1 MQVINK
7 KCTENQTRNIIRFA
21 ATSTDV
27 RKQKI
32 MDLVNQIK
40 HNQSKTIQGFGLNVG
55 NDFVKAPARLLD
67 APKIQYAANKIVQ
80 PQRGVWSSERME
92 FLITD
97 NSKVTWGILNTSFRT
112 KPNEVDDLARM
123 VIIKRKLCW
132 FQNVNFYLIFC

>member
-1 MQVINK
+1 MWIIYKFIRPFLQVINK
-7 KCTENQTRNIIRFA
+7 KCTENQTRSIIRFA
-21 ATSTDV
+21 ATSTDI

-40 HNQSKTIQGFGLNVG
+40 HNQSATIQGFGLSLG

-67 APKIQYAANKIVQ
+67 APKIQYAANQFVQ
-80 PQRGVWSSERME
+80 PQKGVWSSERME

-97 NSKVTWGILNTSFRT
+97 DSKVTWGILNTSYRT

-123 VIIKRKLCW
+123 VII
-132 FQNVNFYLIFC
+132 